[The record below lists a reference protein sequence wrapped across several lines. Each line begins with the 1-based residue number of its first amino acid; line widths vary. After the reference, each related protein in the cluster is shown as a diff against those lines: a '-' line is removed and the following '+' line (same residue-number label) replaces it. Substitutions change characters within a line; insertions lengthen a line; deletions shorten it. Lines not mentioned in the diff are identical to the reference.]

1 MKRRLG
7 LLLRNAENSRS
18 ACTLRGSAGSSSFAA
33 VVAAFTF
40 RAACPTPVA
49 AVA

>member
-1 MKRRLG
+1 MHVVRQRRLV
-7 LLLRNAENSRS
+7 
-18 ACTLRGSAGSSSFAA
+18 SFAA

-40 RAACPTPVA
+40 RAACPTPIA